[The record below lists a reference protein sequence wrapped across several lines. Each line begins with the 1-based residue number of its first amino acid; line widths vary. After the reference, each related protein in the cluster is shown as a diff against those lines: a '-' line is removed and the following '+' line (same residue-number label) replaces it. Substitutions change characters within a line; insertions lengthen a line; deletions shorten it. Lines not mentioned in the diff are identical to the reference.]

1 MQIIFISI
9 IVFLLGLAMLVYGY
23 RIFLVLLPVFGFFAG
38 FWLGA
43 DITSLFLG
51 TGFLGSI
58 AGWVAGFIL
67 GLIFAFFSYMF
78 FKFAIGVQAM
88 IITYSIVTGLFG
100 AFFEPGILSTA
111 TGVTFAVIV
120 MILTFALNLQRYV
133 VIVITSIVGSN
144 AILLSA
150 LLLFGRVTLQE
161 LQTSGTSII
170 PIVRDSWLWLLVW
183 LVLAGVGVWGQVRAN
198 RTYEFLPETYMEG
211 WG

>member
-1 MQIIFISI
+1 MQIIIISLL
-9 IVFLLGLAMLVYGY
+9 VFLLGLAMMVYGY

-58 AGWVAGFIL
+58 AGWVAGFVL
-67 GLIFAFFSYMF
+67 GLIFALFSYMF
-78 FKFAIGVQAM
+78 FTFAIGVQVM
-88 IITYSIVTGLFG
+88 IITYSIIAGILG
-100 AFFEPGILSTA
+100 AFFGPGIFSALIGA
-111 TGVTFAVIV
+111 AVALVVLILIFA
-120 MILTFALNLQRYV
+120 FNLQRYV

-144 AILLSA
+144 AVLLSA
-150 LLLFGRVTLQE
+150 LLLFGHVTLDS
-161 LQTSGTSII
+161 LQARGTSII

-183 LVLAGVGVWGQVRAN
+183 LVLAGVGVWSQVRAN

>member
-1 MQIIFISI
+1 MQIIFIFL
-9 IVFLLGLAMLVYGY
+9 IVFLLGLAILVYGY

-111 TGVTFAVIV
+111 IGVIFAVVV

-133 VIVITSIVGSN
+133 VVVITSIVGSN

-183 LVLAGVGVWGQVRAN
+183 LVLTGIGLWAQVRVN

>member
-1 MQIIFISI
+1 MQIIFISL
-9 IVFLLGLAMLVYGY
+9 IVFLLGLAVIVYGY

-43 DITSLFLG
+43 DITSLALS

-58 AGWVAGFIL
+58 AGWVAGFVL

-88 IITYSIVTGLFG
+88 IITYSIAAGLLG
-100 AFFEPGILSTA
+100 AFFRPGILTTA
-111 TGVTFAVIV
+111 IGVTFAVVV
-120 MILTFALNLQRYV
+120 MMLTFALNLQKLV
-133 VIVITSIVGSN
+133 VIVITSIAGSN

-150 LLLFGRVTLQE
+150 LLLFGRVTLQS
-161 LQTSGTSII
+161 LQASGTSII
-170 PIVRDSWLWLLVW
+170 PIVRDSWLWLLLW
-183 LVLAGVGVWGQVRAN
+183 LVLAGAGVWGQIRVN
-198 RTYEFLPETYMEG
+198 RSYEFQRETYLEG

>member
-1 MQIIFISI
+1 MQIIFISL
-9 IVFLLGLAMLVYGY
+9 IVFLFGLAMVVYGY
-23 RIFLVLLPVFGFFAG
+23 RIFLVLLPVFAFFAG

-58 AGWVAGFIL
+58 AGWVAGFIS
-67 GLIFAFFSYMF
+67 GLIFAIFSYMF
-78 FKFAIGVQAM
+78 FKFAIGVQVM
-88 IITYSIVTGLFG
+88 ILTYSIITGLLG
-100 AFFEPGILSTA
+100 AFFEPGILSA
-111 TGVTFAVIV
+111 AIGVALALFVLFLAFAI
-120 MILTFALNLQRYV
+120 NLQRYV

-144 AILLSA
+144 AILLST

-161 LQTSGTSII
+161 LQNTGTSII

-183 LVLAGVGVWGQVRAN
+183 LVLTGIGVWGQVRTN
-198 RTYEFLPETYMEG
+198 RTYDFLPETYMEG

>member
-1 MQIIFISI
+1 MQIILISLL
-9 IVFLLGLAMLVYGY
+9 VFLLGLAILVYGY

-51 TGFLGSI
+51 TGFLGSLT
-58 AGWVAGFIL
+58 GWVAGFIL

-88 IITYSIVTGLFG
+88 IITYSIIAGLFG
-100 AFFEPGILSTA
+100 AFFEPGILA
-111 TGVTFAVIV
+111 ALIGVAFALVV
-120 MILTFALNLQRYV
+120 LFLTFALNLQRYI

-144 AILLSA
+144 AILLSG
-150 LLLFGRVTLQE
+150 LLLFGRVTLKE
-161 LQTSGTSII
+161 LQASGTSII

-183 LVLAGVGVWGQVRAN
+183 LVLTSVGVWGQVRAN
-198 RTYEFLPETYMEG
+198 RTHEFPTESYMKG

>member
-1 MQIIFISI
+1 MSL
-9 IVFLLGLAMLVYGY
+9 IVFLLGLAMTIYGY
-23 RIFLVLLPVFGFFAG
+23 RIFLVLLPVFGFFSG

-58 AGWVAGFIL
+58 AGWVAGFVL
-67 GLIFAFFSYMF
+67 GLIFALFSYMF

-88 IITYSIVTGLFG
+88 IITYSIITGLFG
-100 AFFEPGILSTA
+100 AFFEPGILSA
-111 TGVTFAVIV
+111 SIGVVFALVV
-120 MILTFALNLQRYV
+120 LSLTFALNLQKYV

-161 LQTSGTSII
+161 LKNSGTSIT
-170 PIVRDSWLWLLVW
+170 PIVGDSWLWLLVW
-183 LVLAGVGVWGQVRAN
+183 LVLTGIGVWGQLRAN